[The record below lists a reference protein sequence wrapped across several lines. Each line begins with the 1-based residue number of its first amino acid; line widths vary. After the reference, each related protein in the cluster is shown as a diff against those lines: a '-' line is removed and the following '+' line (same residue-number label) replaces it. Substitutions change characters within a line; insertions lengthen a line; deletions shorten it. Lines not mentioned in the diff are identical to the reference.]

1 MNKGKKRK
9 LISNNDQDEDDGEDN
24 IFTYSLNKLKALQKK
39 IDSTTT
45 DESITMK
52 GNPGNIQIVVDC
64 STAVFELVRS
74 IFQTSIQEQNL
85 YVTKKMNKDKDKNTT
100 ATIFNVKNK
109 KKSDRRLYTANFYHT
124 TSRILVNAIKDVDV
138 FISHYSKL
146 VGEFQPE
153 TIANLNEKVRSSC
166 SNAIESL
173 KNKQTNA
180 NSSTTQQQSTQGALG
195 GSAVSLPESSQCSMS
210 ETMETLAPL
219 INSTPSH
226 SRDRDCGESPECASY
241 RTLHGVLSDM
251 MEKMDNMQEKM
262 DRMQAKLD
270 NFTSAFSESPSTK
283 ECQSNSKNTI
293 QQTYLPTQTPNT
305 TQQWSSVASSSRQ
318 LHRNIPST
326 THQNTPTPISPAAT
340 SNAPDH
346 MPSTRKTARPNNF
359 NPKHC
364 IVISINKSSK
374 TYQNYNQDNIR
385 REINREFGPTI
396 IENITTYNF
405 KTESPKIMLHL
416 RDEKTVTKLINTW
429 NTLLFENSQVRKT
442 INPESAKV
450 NTGMLRGIPIDADD
464 ELVIKEISQ
473 KFPNSSAMRIYKGEK
488 KMRIFKV
495 KFETEDQYNKVLSQ
509 GMILDSLKLKCHFE
523 KLL

>member
-226 SRDRDCGESPECASY
+226 SRDRDCGESPGCASC